1 MPGPGHSF
9 YAAGGPLPSRSFTTL
24 RRVPLDPGLAASFS
38 HPVTHADTALALG
51 SGDVPV
57 LATPRVVALVERA
70 TCAAVAPH
78 LTDDLTTVGTRV
90 ELDHL
95 APTPVGATVTVEA
108 VLEGIDGR
116 RLTFGVRV
124 SDAERAVAT
133 GTVTRVLVTRERF
146 LRTVVGS

>member
-1 MPGPGHSF
+1 M
-9 YAAGGPLPSRSFTTL
+9 
-24 RRVPLDPGLAASFS
+24 PLDPGLAASF
-38 HPVTHADTALALG
+38 THVVCDGDTAVALG

-57 LATPRVVALVERA
+57 LATPRVVALAERA

-78 LTDDLTTVGTRV
+78 LPGDMTTVGTRV

-95 APTPVGATVTVEA
+95 APTPVGGTVTVDA
-108 VLEGIDGR
+108 VLEAVDGR

-133 GTVTRVLVTRERF
+133 GTVSRVLVTRDRF
-146 LRTVVGS
+146 LRAVGGPE

>member
-1 MPGPGHSF
+1 
-9 YAAGGPLPSRSFTTL
+9 
-24 RRVPLDPGLAASFS
+24 VPLEPGLAASFS
-38 HPVTHADTALALG
+38 HVVSDDDTAVALG

-57 LATPRVVALVERA
+57 LATPRVVALAERA
-70 TCAAVAPH
+70 TVAAVVAH

-95 APTPVGATVTVEA
+95 VPTPVGGTVTVDA
-108 VLEGIDGR
+108 VLEGVDGR

-124 SDAERAVAT
+124 SDDERAVAT

-146 LRTVVGS
+146 LRTVRG

>member
-1 MPGPGHSF
+1 M
-9 YAAGGPLPSRSFTTL
+9 
-24 RRVPLDPGLAASFS
+24 PLDPGLAASFS
-38 HPVTHADTALALG
+38 YVVTDADTALALG

-70 TCAAVAPH
+70 TVAAVAPH
-78 LTDDLTTVGTRV
+78 ITGDLTTVGTRV
-90 ELDHL
+90 ELDHVL
-95 APTPVGATVTVEA
+95 PTPVGDTVTVDA

-133 GTVTRVLVTRERF
+133 GSVIRVLVTRERF
-146 LRTVVGS
+146 LRTVRT

>member
-1 MPGPGHSF
+1 M
-9 YAAGGPLPSRSFTTL
+9 
-24 RRVPLDPGLAASFS
+24 PLDPGLHASFRYAVLPS
-38 HPVTHADTALALG
+38 DTAVAHG
-51 SGDVPV
+51 SGDVDV

-70 TCAAVAPH
+70 TCAAVANE

-90 ELDHL
+90 ELDHA
-95 APTPVGATVTVEA
+95 APTGVGATVTVEA

-124 SDAERAVAT
+124 SDDERAVAT

-146 LRTVVGS
+146 MRAVTG